1 MAVKPKLKQM
11 IMEKDFYSFTEIFK
25 GDRVDQSLD
34 IKSLRRRTEG
44 AKTVETKAQAT
55 GALAALVLGVNMLC
69 LFIVFKVFCL

>member
-1 MAVKPKLKQM
+1 LAVEPKLKQM
-11 IMEKDFYSFTEIFK
+11 IMEKDFYSFTGIFK

-55 GALAALVLGVNMLC
+55 GALAALVLGVYMLC